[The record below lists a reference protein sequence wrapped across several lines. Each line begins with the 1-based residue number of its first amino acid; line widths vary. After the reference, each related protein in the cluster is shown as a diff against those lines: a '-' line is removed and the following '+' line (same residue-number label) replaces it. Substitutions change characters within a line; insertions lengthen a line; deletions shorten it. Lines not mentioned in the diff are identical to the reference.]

1 MTLGENCNNQFD
13 DEVKKVLCSMFK
25 NLFGDPFADLEREH
39 KPIPLQ
45 RKGDINY
52 EVEWRTADI
61 EKDGHTVIH
70 VDQTRHGETVMIYRL
85 HHHDFNELEDQPI
98 HLRIKIITP
107 KGVKSPDSNAFL
119 SFYHTNKLMRISDIK
134 IKGERVSRG
143 YGSILM
149 KAIMQLVDQ
158 LQVRYITG
166 MIAAVDW
173 DHIDRSE
180 HFYRKHGFDVEL
192 NHEAHSGKIIWV
204 NQALGATRK
213 EFERLRSEK

>member
-1 MTLGENCNNQFD
+1 VHCIVL
-13 DEVKKVLCSMFK
+13 KK
-25 NLFGDPFADLEREH
+25 LFGDPFTDLEREH

-52 EVEWRTADI
+52 EVEWQTADV
-61 EKDGHTVIH
+61 EKEGHKVIH

-85 HHHDFNELEDQPI
+85 HHYDYNELEDQPI
-98 HLRIKIITP
+98 HLRIKIISS
-107 KGVKSPDSNAFL
+107 KGVKSPDSNAHL

-134 IKGERVSRG
+134 IKSERVSRG

-149 KAIMQLVDQ
+149 AAIMQLVDQ

-166 MIAAVDW
+166 WISSADW

-180 HFYRKHGFDVEL
+180 YFYRKHGFDVEL
-192 NHEAHSGKIIWV
+192 NHEVQSGKITWV
-204 NQALGATRK
+204 NQALGAVMN
-213 EFERLRSEK
+213 

>member
-1 MTLGENCNNQFD
+1 
-13 DEVKKVLCSMFK
+13 MFK

-39 KPIPLQ
+39 KSIPLK
-45 RKGDINY
+45 RKSDITY

-61 EKDGHTVIH
+61 EKDGHKVIH

-85 HHHDFNELEDQPI
+85 HHNDYNEFEDQTI
-98 HLRIKIITP
+98 HLRIKIITLT
-107 KGVKSPDSNAFL
+107 GVKSPDSNAFL

-149 KAIMQLVDQ
+149 KAVMQFVDQ

-166 MIAAVDW
+166 WISGVDW

-192 NHEAHSGKIIWV
+192 NHEVQSGRITWV
-204 NQALGATRK
+204 NQALEATQDELK
-213 EFERLRSEK
+213 SIISKGE